1 MQILNLCLKNRSMCK
16 NPEKCSTTKI
26 GEQTQM
32 LNVNYMGVHN
42 IGNKHSQYCGEDCV
56 KTLYI
61 SISDLA
67 VNVINFQK
75 KKMLPLT
82 KKEKSSN

>member
-1 MQILNLCLKNRSMCK
+1 
-16 NPEKCSTTKI
+16 
-26 GEQTQM
+26 
-32 LNVNYMGVHN
+32 MGVHN
-42 IGNKHSQYCGEDCV
+42 IENKHSQYCGEDCV
-56 KTLYI
+56 KTFYI